1 MLILVGEQ
9 GLYKS
14 TAFRTLVGS
23 EWFGDD
29 MPRDLGHKDAKAYL
43 RGLWMIEF
51 AELSQFKRSETEEIK
66 SFLSTRVDKY
76 RPACGR
82 LEQYIPRQCVFVAT
96 TNRHDQFKD
105 ETGNRRFWPVSV
117 YGVSDLAG
125 ITAARDQLWAE
136 AVVRYKAGEPWY
148 LTGDV
153 LHQAEEEQRAH
164 VDEDAWTTKIVAY
177 VREHWSVLEEVAYRG
192 LTVKF
197 LTVAIPLARGPGVR
211 AAPLDAWPMR
221 TASGLFSASGGGS
234 TRVWRTPTRTARGAA
249 PVAGVCEGA

>member
-1 MLILVGEQ
+1 MICRAILV
-9 GLYKS
+9 
-14 TAFRTLVGS
+14 
-23 EWFGDD
+23 
-29 MPRDLGHKDAKAYL
+29 HKDAKAYL

-76 RPACGR
+76 RPAFGR
-82 LEQYIPRQCVFVAT
+82 LEHYIPRECIFVAT

-125 ITAARDQLWAE
+125 IAAARNQLWAE

-153 LHQAEEEQRAH
+153 LRQAEEEQRAH
-164 VDEDAWTTKIVAY
+164 VDEDAWTATINTY
-177 VREHWSVLEEVAYRG
+177 IGENFETLGDVAYRG
-192 LTVKF
+192 RTVKF
-197 LTVAIPLARGPGVR
+197 LTVAFLLQEVLELEPLHWTVANAHRVGSILRLQQWQHARIENPDKDLPGQPRQLRGFVKG
-211 AAPLDAWPMR
+211 AEPLKNSSEPQPPH
-221 TASGLFSASGGGS
+221 L
-234 TRVWRTPTRTARGAA
+234 
-249 PVAGVCEGA
+249 